1 MFSCK
6 KKNGIQTQTL
16 HLSPKLIQM
25 NIGLKCK
32 VENFQNDNTG
42 ENLDHLGYGD
52 DFRFNTKDIHR
63 RNNKV
68 IFIKIKNSSK
78 YNAKSIRR
86 QTAHWENI
94 FRKDS
99 CQKYTKNP

>member
-1 MFSCK
+1 
-6 KKNGIQTQTL
+6 
-16 HLSPKLIQM
+16 M

-68 IFIKIKNSSK
+68 IKRMS
-78 YNAKSIRR
+78 
-86 QTAHWENI
+86 
-94 FRKDS
+94 
-99 CQKYTKNP
+99 